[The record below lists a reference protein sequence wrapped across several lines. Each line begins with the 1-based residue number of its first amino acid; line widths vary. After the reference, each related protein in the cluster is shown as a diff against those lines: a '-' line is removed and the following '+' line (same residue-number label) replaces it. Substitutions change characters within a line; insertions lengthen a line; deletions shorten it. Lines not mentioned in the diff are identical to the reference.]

1 MGPRILICQHRH
13 VLNNQTLMN
22 HFPFG
27 RERERKKNISL
38 LFDIIPLLCVAH
50 DRNTHKSQQTLPRFQ
65 LLVYAPPTSLPPS
78 SSLCLSYLSLSR
90 SFSPWPSFSLCCVA
104 VIFHCAELAEAV
116 NTLLLR
122 LWTQSDPSTSVS
134 LIPLPRSLIPRP
146 LCCSAVV
153 AAHTL

>member
-1 MGPRILICQHRH
+1 MGPCILICQHSH

-27 RERERKKNISL
+27 REREKKKHSSSVWHHTFTVCSPWQEHTQITANSPKISAAC
-38 LFDIIPLLCVAH
+38 ICA
-50 DRNTHKSQQTLPRFQ
+50 TK
-65 LLVYAPPTSLPPS
+65 SLPPS
-78 SSLCLSYLSLSR
+78 PSLCLSYLSLSR

-104 VIFHCAELAEAV
+104 VIFHCVELAEAV

-122 LWTQSDPSTSVS
+122 LWTQSDPTTSVS